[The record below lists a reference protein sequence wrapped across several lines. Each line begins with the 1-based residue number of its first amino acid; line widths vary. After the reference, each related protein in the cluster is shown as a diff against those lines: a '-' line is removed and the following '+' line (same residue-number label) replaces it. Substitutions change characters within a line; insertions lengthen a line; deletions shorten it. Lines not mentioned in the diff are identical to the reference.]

1 MVVHPIQLLMPTEG
15 NVGVKS
21 VDVAPVYS
29 NFSSAGV
36 SFKKMLQSNLSK
48 VNEMQLLS
56 HQASVK
62 YATGE
67 SDNLHELMITLE
79 EAKLA
84 LQLAVEVRNKIL
96 DAYQEILRMQ
106 I

>member
-1 MVVHPIQLLMPTEG
+1 MVIHPIQLLMPAEG
-15 NVGVKS
+15 NIGVKS
-21 VDVAPVYS
+21 IDVAPVSS
-29 NFSSAGV
+29 NFSSSGV
-36 SFKKMLQSNLSK
+36 SFKKLLQNNLNK

-56 HQASVK
+56 HQESIK
-62 YATGE
+62 FATGE

-84 LQLAVEVRNKIL
+84 LQVAVDVRNKIL
-96 DAYQEILRMQ
+96 EAYQEILRMK

>member
-1 MVVHPIQLLMPTEG
+1 MVIHPIQLLMPAEG
-15 NVGVKS
+15 NIGVKS
-21 VDVAPVYS
+21 IDVAPVYS
-29 NFSSAGV
+29 NFSSSGV
-36 SFKKMLQSNLSK
+36 SFKKLLQNNLNK

-56 HQASVK
+56 HQESIK
-62 YATGE
+62 FATGE

-96 DAYQEILRMQ
+96 DAYQEIIRMQ

>member
-15 NVGVKS
+15 NVGVKP
-21 VDVAPVYS
+21 VDVAPVYA

-56 HQASVK
+56 HQSSIK
-62 YATGE
+62 FATGE

-79 EAKLA
+79 EAKIA
-84 LQLAVEVRNKIL
+84 LSLAVEVRNKIL

>member
-1 MVVHPIQLLMPTEG
+1 MVIHPIQLLMPAEG
-15 NVGVKS
+15 NIGVKS
-21 VDVAPVYS
+21 IDVAPVYS
-29 NFSSAGV
+29 NFSSSGV
-36 SFKKMLQSNLSK
+36 SFKKLLQNNLNK

-56 HQASVK
+56 HQESIK
-62 YATGE
+62 FATGE

>member
-1 MVVHPIQLLMPTEG
+1 MPAEG
-15 NVGVKS
+15 NIGVKS
-21 VDVAPVYS
+21 IDVAPVYS
-29 NFSSAGV
+29 NFSSSGV
-36 SFKKMLQSNLSK
+36 SFKKLLQNNLNK

-56 HQASVK
+56 HQESIK
-62 YATGE
+62 FATGE

-84 LQLAVEVRNKIL
+84 LQVAVEVRNKIL
-96 DAYQEILRMQ
+96 EAYQEILRMQ

>member
-1 MVVHPIQLLMPTEG
+1 MVVHPIQLLMPGEG
-15 NVGVKS
+15 NVGVKP
-21 VDVAPVYS
+21 VGVAPDS

-36 SFKKMLQSNLSK
+36 SFKKMLQENLSK

-62 YATGE
+62 FATGE
-67 SDNLHELMITLE
+67 SDYLHELMITLE
-79 EAKLA
+79 DAKLA

>member
-1 MVVHPIQLLMPTEG
+1 M
-15 NVGVKS
+15 KS
-21 VDVAPVYS
+21 IDVAPVYS
-29 NFSSAGV
+29 NFSSSGV
-36 SFKKMLQSNLSK
+36 SFKKLLQNNLNK

-56 HQASVK
+56 HQESIK
-62 YATGE
+62 FATGE

-84 LQLAVEVRNKIL
+84 LQLAVEIRNKIL

>member
-1 MVVHPIQLLMPTEG
+1 MPAEG
-15 NVGVKS
+15 NIGVKS
-21 VDVAPVYS
+21 IDVAPVYS
-29 NFSSAGV
+29 NFSSSGV
-36 SFKKMLQSNLSK
+36 SFKKLLQNNLNK

-56 HQASVK
+56 HQESIK
-62 YATGE
+62 FATGE

-84 LQLAVEVRNKIL
+84 LQLAVEIRNKIL

>member
-1 MVVHPIQLLMPTEG
+1 MVIHPIQLLMPAEG
-15 NVGVKS
+15 NIGVKS
-21 VDVAPVYS
+21 IDVAPVYS
-29 NFSSAGV
+29 SFSSSGV
-36 SFKKMLQSNLSK
+36 SFKKLLQNNLNK

-56 HQASVK
+56 HQESIK
-62 YATGE
+62 FATGE

>member
-1 MVVHPIQLLMPTEG
+1 MVIHPIQLLMPAEG
-15 NVGVKS
+15 NIGVKS
-21 VDVAPVYS
+21 IDVAPVYS
-29 NFSSAGV
+29 NFSSSGV
-36 SFKKMLQSNLSK
+36 SFKKLLQNNLNK

-56 HQASVK
+56 HQESIK
-62 YATGE
+62 FATGE

-84 LQLAVEVRNKIL
+84 LQLAVEIRNKIL

>member
-1 MVVHPIQLLMPTEG
+1 
-15 NVGVKS
+15 
-21 VDVAPVYS
+21 
-29 NFSSAGV
+29 
-36 SFKKMLQSNLSK
+36 MLQSNLSK

-62 YATGE
+62 LVTGE
-67 SDNLHELMITLE
+67 SDNLHELMISLE

>member
-1 MVVHPIQLLMPTEG
+1 MVVHPIQLLMPAEG
-15 NVGVKS
+15 NIGVKS
-21 VDVAPVYS
+21 IDVAPVYS
-29 NFSSAGV
+29 NFSSSGV
-36 SFKKMLQSNLSK
+36 NFKKLLQSNLNK

-56 HQASVK
+56 HQASIK
-62 YATGE
+62 FATGE

>member
-1 MVVHPIQLLMPTEG
+1 MVIHPIQLLMPAEG
-15 NVGVKS
+15 NIGVKS
-21 VDVAPVYS
+21 IDVAPVYS
-29 NFSSAGV
+29 NFSSSGV
-36 SFKKMLQSNLSK
+36 SFKKLLQNNLNK

-56 HQASVK
+56 HQESIK
-62 YATGE
+62 FATGE

-84 LQLAVEVRNKIL
+84 LQVAVEVRNKIL
-96 DAYQEILRMQ
+96 EAYQEILRMQ